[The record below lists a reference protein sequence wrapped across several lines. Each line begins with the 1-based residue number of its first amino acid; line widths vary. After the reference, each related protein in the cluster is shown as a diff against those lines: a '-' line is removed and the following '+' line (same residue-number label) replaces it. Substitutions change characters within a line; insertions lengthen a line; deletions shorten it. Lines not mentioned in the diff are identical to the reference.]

1 MVQLYVERT
10 IASSPQRV
18 FDWLVDPAN
27 LTAAPLVLRRAG
39 PRLVG
44 SSRRRALRE
53 GSRSACGFAS
63 RSRPT
68 THREASPTGSFA
80 PSRPTTTRRHIDV
93 HPVRRRYARRLGEF
107 LHSSGSRGGQGDGG
121 RHLPSVPVELPRD
134 PGWLRKGSRELVD
147 VDPSHPVVRS
157 MTAVYWQGG
166 DEVIE
171 RTLYR
176 PQYFDKIVAWGGGP
190 AINNVI
196 KYLGP
201 GIQLVSFDPKSSIS
215 MIGREAFLS
224 GETMDDVAERLAL
237 DTTVFNQEAC
247 LASCFVSSKASAHR
261 SRRSAPSLPT
271 GSVWTATTH
280 RLWRNHFRRMCVK
293 RSRPCPPWAISKPS
307 ATSTAGGW

>member
-1 MVQLYVERT
+1 M
-10 IASSPQRV
+10 A
-18 FDWLVDPAN
+18 
-27 LTAAPLVLRRAG
+27 
-39 PRLVG
+39 
-44 SSRRRALRE
+44 
-53 GSRSACGFAS
+53 
-63 RSRPT
+63 
-68 THREASPTGSFA
+68 
-80 PSRPTTTRRHIDV
+80 
-93 HPVRRRYARRLGEF
+93 
-107 LHSSGSRGGQGDGG
+107 
-121 RHLPSVPVELPRD
+121 
-134 PGWLRKGSRELVD
+134 
-147 VDPSHPVVRS
+147 
-157 MTAVYWQGG
+157 AVYWQGG
-166 DEVIE
+166 DEAIE

-215 MIGREAFLS
+215 MIGREVVRS
-224 GETMDDVAERLAL
+224 GETMDDVAERLAA

-247 LASCFVSSKASAHR
+247 LASRFVFSKASAHR